1 MGKKAEEENLK
12 KEEAEK
18 MRMEE
23 EAKLQAEEEERLKK
37 EEAERIRMEEESKL
51 KEDAEER
58 FKLEEEL
65 RLQEEESK
73 EDKKEPNIDSNNV
86 GDISS
91 DQRTNF
97 LSIVDRIKNDI
108 TTLKTITHGPTAAN
122 DNSDH
127 IEQTDNKTQQNF
139 SASGVCEKKSDSTI
153 ASNYMTMHLQ

>member
-1 MGKKAEEENLK
+1 MGRIKAEEEEHLRVK
-12 KEEAEK
+12 KE
-18 MRMEE
+18 
-23 EAKLQAEEEERLKK
+23 
-37 EEAERIRMEEESKL
+37 ERIRMGEESKL

-65 RLQEEESK
+65 RLKEEESK

-91 DQRTNF
+91 DQGTNF

-122 DNSDH
+122 DNFDH
-127 IEQTDNKTQQNF
+127 IEQTDNKTQQKS